1 LKREFIRFWYSIGCF
16 FRRHHRPTDG
26 IPNTNGNGTMTMA
39 STSNTNAQSQGGV
52 TEQQKKANHL
62 IVNLRGETLVHGK
75 EEMVEHHFQHLNN
88 AWKTGGGTNTRMETA
103 NRNRRI

>member
-16 FRRHHRPTDG
+16 FRRHHRPSPSYG
-26 IPNTNGNGTMTMA
+26 IPNGNGTLA
-39 STSNTNAQSQGGV
+39 SASNTNAQSHGGV
-52 TEQQKKANHL
+52 TEQQLKANHL

-88 AWKTGGGTNTRMETA
+88 AWQTGGGTNTRMETA
-103 NRNRRI
+103 HRNRRI